1 MTAYEAVCIVDP
13 TLSEELTGA
22 IVDKYKA
29 VVTREGGEVNDV
41 DVWDVK
47 RLAFPV
53 KGFREGRYIV
63 FNFEGGAAS
72 KNELDRIFRISD
84 DVLRFLIIKQDTKA
98 DLHPSKTRAAENDR
112 RAAEQA
118 SRASYAP
125 APVVAAPPVV
135 TELVEETP
143 VAEEAPVVETPVEDV
158 VSEAPVEPVEEAAS
172 AE

>member
-1 MTAYEAVCIVDP
+1 MTAYEAVFIVDP

-22 IVDKYKA
+22 IVEKYKA
-29 VVTREGGEVNDV
+29 VVAREGGEVNDV
-41 DVWDVK
+41 DIWDTK
-47 RLAFPV
+47 RLAYPV
-53 KGFREGRYIV
+53 KGFREGRYVV
-63 FNFEGGAAS
+63 FNFVGGAAS

-125 APVVAAPPVV
+125 APAVVAPPV
-135 TELVEETP
+135 TEL
-143 VAEEAPVVETPVEDV
+143 AEEAPVVVEAPVAEALAEDV
-158 VSEAPVEPVEEAAS
+158 VVEAPAEKEA
-172 AE
+172 E